1 MEKYSV
7 CCTIKNNSLSVSAQ
21 VSDSVYMNVR
31 GNGAHD
37 GQVGVVGGFAQPQF
51 LLLVW
56 SHPLQHAV
64 EDVVVPLVVGL
75 QTEGASD
82 ETLNVHVLCARV

>member
-51 LLLVW
+51 LLLVC

-75 QTEGASD
+75 QTEDASD